1 MNLLTPIKLPIA
13 LPKCP
18 WAKNEVITTFPPRVD
33 LGLRITSQRT
43 HDGYE
48 EWRVTFASE
57 PAAGLPDP
65 SLAEVSAYLLIPRE
79 ARYVAPYPAMVCF
92 HQCGRDC
99 DIGKEAVVGKV
110 VERPDQAYGLE
121 LVRQGFVVLAP
132 DSINCGERIIKALR
146 TAGAPPHTWTH
157 ANCWAGLWRFVPW
170 GPDRW
175 KKVWDGIR
183 SIDALCT
190 FPFVDQNRIGVIGHS
205 MGSGTALDTLI
216 ADPRIK
222 AGILSPG
229 GCSEADRALA
239 APRLLIQQQAILDT
253 TPEDLQRIPEI
264 QAQCRAAYAAQGVPA
279 TLFDQQVVN
288 AGHHFTDEFKV
299 RAFAQLKQHFGMIS
313 RIERVTIQPVIEQTL
328 AALER
333 REDLW
338 WSWPNHRPD
347 GKLPAVELTGDSAGT
362 IHTDPVELRLA
373 FETLLVPL
381 TQKIPHG
388 SQLAIAVELQPES
401 VVVTMSVVRG
411 SDAVIVAHES
421 LLRRAAHHVAHC
433 GGSLDR
439 RTTADGLTYTIHFPR

>member
-1 MNLLTPIKLPIA
+1 MPIKLPIT

-18 WAKNEVITTFPPRVD
+18 WARNEVITTFPPRED
-33 LGLRITSQRT
+33 LNLRLTSQRT
-43 HDGYE
+43 NVGYE
-48 EWRVTFASE
+48 EWKVTFASE
-57 PAAGLPDP
+57 PAEGLPDP
-65 SLAEVSAYLLIPRE
+65 SLAEISAYLLIPRE

-146 TAGAPPHTWTH
+146 TAGAPAHTWTH
-157 ANCWAGLWRFVPW
+157 ANCWAGLGRFVPW
-170 GPDRW
+170 GQDRW

-183 SIDALCT
+183 CIDALCT
-190 FPFVDQNRIGVIGHS
+190 FPFVDQERIGVIGHS

-216 ADPRIK
+216 ADPRVK

-239 APRLLIQQQAILDT
+239 APRMLIQQQATLDA
-253 TPEDLQRIPEI
+253 TPEDLRRIPEI
-264 QAQCRAAYAAQGVPA
+264 QAQCQATYVAQGVSA
-279 TLFDQQVVN
+279 AWFNQQVVN

-299 RAFAQLKQHFGMIS
+299 AAFAQLKEHFGMIS
-313 RIERVTIQPVIEQTL
+313 RIERVTILPAIEQTL

-338 WSWPNHRPD
+338 WSWPNHRPS
-347 GKLPAVELTGDSAGT
+347 GKLPAVVLTGDVAGT
-362 IHTDPVELRLA
+362 ILTDAEELRLA

-388 SQLAIAVELQPES
+388 SQLVIALESQHES
-401 VVVTMSVVRG
+401 VAVTMSIARG
-411 SDAVIVAHES
+411 SDSVMVAHES
-421 LLRRAAHHVAHC
+421 MLRRAAHHVAHC
-433 GGSLDR
+433 GGTLDR
-439 RTTADGLTYTIHFPR
+439 RTTAAGLTYTIQFPR